1 MRIQIWSFKT
11 GECLNTLLGHS
22 DYVLCLQVITN
33 EILSSGGSDNL
44 IKIWNMKTG
53 KCVNTCYGH
62 SGSINVLQMASNL
75 ISASNDKTIKIWN
88 YKNGQ
93 CIFTLK
99 DHWNEIKCLKC
110 IDKDTLASGSVDH
123 FIKLWS
129 KYFSKISQNYFS

>member
-1 MRIQIWSFKT
+1 
-11 GECLNTLLGHS
+11 
-22 DYVLCLQVITN
+22 
-33 EILSSGGSDNL
+33 
-44 IKIWNMKTG
+44 MKTG

-62 SGSINVLQMASNL
+62 SGCINVLQMASNL

-129 KYFSKISQNYFS
+129 IKTGKCLNTLKGHSEDVCCIEYTSNDILISGSVDNTIKVWNISTGKCLRTLEGLLFN